1 MTVLR
6 TYIFIDSYQAQL
18 ASFVGSTARGYLPI
32 AQMAALYVEIS
43 PGIDINRITD
53 KALKATRVKPAVQ
66 IVERAFGLLEV
77 HHEEQGEVRQAG
89 VAILEALNLREEE
102 RLKPRILTSQIIR
115 AIEPYQAQLI
125 NRNRYGSMILS
136 GQSLYILETEPAGY
150 CAFAANEAEKA
161 AEITLVEVRPYGAYG
176 RLYISGKEA
185 EIDSAA
191 EAVVSTLNSLKGK
204 EEWK

>member
-102 RLKPRILTSQIIR
+102 RLKPRILASQIIR

-191 EAVVSTLNSLKGK
+191 EAVASALNSLKGK
-204 EEWK
+204 EL